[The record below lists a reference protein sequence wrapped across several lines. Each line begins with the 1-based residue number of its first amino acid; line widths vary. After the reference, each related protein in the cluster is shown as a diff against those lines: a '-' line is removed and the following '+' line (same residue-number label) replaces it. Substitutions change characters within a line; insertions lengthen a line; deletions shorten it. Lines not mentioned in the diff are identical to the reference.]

1 MPLSD
6 LPWIYRARSARP
18 QRALGVLLALSLL
31 LVAPPSGA
39 ANRPGAANAID
50 RIAVIVNDEVI
61 TESELKARLQEV
73 RKQLAAQRIPVPPE
87 ERLRRQVLERL
98 VVETL
103 QLQFAK
109 RQGIK
114 VSDSALEQAIARIV
128 QKNNITPEALYRSL
142 RQEGVDPA
150 RYRNQIRNQIT
161 IQQLLEREIHSRV
174 IVTDSEVESFLA
186 KTEAAAALEYN
197 LAHILIA
204 LPESATPE
212 TIQGARVR
220 AEELWRDLKQGT
232 DFRQA
237 AIAHSQG
244 QTALEG
250 GDMGWKKPG
259 QLPALFAETVK
270 KLQPGE
276 LSEVL
281 RSPNGFHIL
290 KLNDKRGQAK
300 AQPVTQARA
309 RHILVRPNELVTAE
323 EAKHRV
329 LQLRNR
335 IEQGEDFA
343 ALARAHSEDPGSAG
357 NGGDLGWLS
366 PGQTV
371 PEFEKAVAALKPG
384 ELSAPV
390 RTSYGVHLIQ
400 VLERRVRDVGEERSQ
415 ANAREQIH
423 ARKADERYELWLRQ
437 LRDDAYVEFRL
448 EQAN

>member
-1 MPLSD
+1 MPLTD
-6 LPWIYRARSARP
+6 LSRIYRA
-18 QRALGVLLALSLL
+18 QRAFGALLALSLFL
-31 LVAPPSGA
+31 AAPPS
-39 ANRPGAANAID
+39 GAANAID

-87 ERLRRQVLERL
+87 ERLRRQVQERL

-109 RQGIK
+109 RLGIK
-114 VSDSALEQAIARIV
+114 VSDSALEQAIARIA

-150 RYRNQIRNQIT
+150 RYRNQIRNQLT
-161 IQQLLEREIHSRV
+161 IQQLLEREIHGRV
-174 IVTDSEVESFLA
+174 IVTDSEVESFLT
-186 KTEAAAALEYN
+186 KTEATAALEYN

-212 TIQGARVR
+212 TIQDARVR
-220 AEELWRDLKQGT
+220 AEELWRDLKRGT

-259 QLPALFAETVK
+259 QLPALFAEAVK

-309 RHILVRPNELVTAE
+309 RHILVRLNELVTAE
-323 EAKHRV
+323 EAKRRV

-384 ELSAPV
+384 ELSAAV
-390 RTSYGVHLIQ
+390 RTPYGVHLIQ

-423 ARKADERYELWLRQ
+423 ARKADERYEQWLRQ